1 MTRTER
7 EHVLDPNRTI
17 TIVSG
22 LPRSGTSMMMQML
35 DAAGLEVATDGRR
48 IADSDNPKGYFELDT
63 VKRLRED
70 SSFLQ
75 AVVGQAVK
83 VVSPLVPFL
92 PPEYD
97 YRIISME
104 RDLAEVLT
112 SQRVMLDR
120 RGHSD
125 LRQSDEE
132 EIAGAYRHQL
142 EKVNLWMAG
151 QPNVRTCFVSHRK
164 ALNSP
169 AETSLAVSV
178 FLDETGAFAATTNGS
193 KARELAATRM
203 AAVVDP
209 HLYHEC

>member
-1 MTRTER
+1 MTRTKR

-35 DAAGLEVATDGRR
+35 EAAGLEVATDGRR
-48 IADSDNPKGYFELDT
+48 IADSDNPKGYFELDA
-63 VKRLRED
+63 VKRLQED

-75 AVVGQAVK
+75 TVVGQAVK

-92 PPEYD
+92 PSEYD

-104 RDLAEVLT
+104 RDLDEVLA

-132 EIAGAYRHQL
+132 KIA
-142 EKVNLWMAG
+142 
-151 QPNVRTCFVSHRK
+151 K
-164 ALNSP
+164 A
-169 AETSLAVSV
+169 
-178 FLDETGAFAATTNGS
+178 
-193 KARELAATRM
+193 
-203 AAVVDP
+203 
-209 HLYHEC
+209 

>member
-1 MTRTER
+1 MTRTKR

-35 DAAGLEVATDGRR
+35 EAAGLEVATDGRR
-48 IADSDNPKGYFELDT
+48 IADSDNPKGYFELDA

-75 AVVGQAVK
+75 TVVGQAVK

-92 PPEYD
+92 PAEYD

-104 RDLAEVLT
+104 RDLDEVLA

-125 LRQSDEE
+125 LHQSGKE
-132 EIAGAYRHQL
+132 EIARAYRHQL
-142 EKVNLWMAG
+142 EKVKLWMAR
-151 QPNVRTCFVSHRK
+151 QPNVRTCFVSHRQV
-164 ALNSP
+164 LTSP
-169 AETSLAVSV
+169 AKTSLAVSV
-178 FLDETGAFAATTNGS
+178 FLDETNAFAGMKSGS
-193 KARELAATRM
+193 EARELAATRM
-203 AAVVDP
+203 TAVVDP

>member
-1 MTRTER
+1 MTRTKR
-7 EHVLDPNRTI
+7 EHVLDPNRAI

-35 DAAGLEVATDGRR
+35 EAAGLEVATDGRR
-48 IADSDNPKGYFELDT
+48 IADSDNPKGYFELDA
-63 VKRLRED
+63 VKRLQED

-75 AVVGQAVK
+75 TVVGQAVK

-92 PPEYD
+92 PSEYD

-104 RDLAEVLT
+104 RDLDEVLA

-125 LRQSDEE
+125 LHQSGEE
-132 EIAGAYRHQL
+132 KIARAYRHQL
-142 EKVNLWMAG
+142 EKVKLWMAR
-151 QPNVRTCFVSHRK
+151 QPNVRTCFVSHRQV
-164 ALNSP
+164 LTSP

-178 FLDETGAFAATTNGS
+178 FLDETDALAAMKNGS
-193 KARELAATRM
+193 KSRELAATRM